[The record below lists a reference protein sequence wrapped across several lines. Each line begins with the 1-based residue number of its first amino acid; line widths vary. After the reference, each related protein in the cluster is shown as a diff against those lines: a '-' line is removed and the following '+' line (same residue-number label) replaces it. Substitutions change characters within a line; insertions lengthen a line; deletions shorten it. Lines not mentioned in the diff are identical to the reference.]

1 MLRAMAIP
9 RSTLR
14 LLALA
19 LLLLASGQAHA
30 VRRVALLVGANTGLP
45 EDPPLRYASA
55 DARRLASTLK
65 ELGQF
70 SPGDLLLL
78 DQAPTPDQV
87 RGQLAAVRQILEQ
100 SPEQTLFI
108 FYYSGHADSQSLHL
122 RGQRLPFAELY
133 RLVKELPATVK
144 VGILD
149 ACSSGAILGVK
160 GGQRVGRGPRGRVE
174 MRDGL
179 AVHGTV
185 FLTSSGADEL
195 SQEVKDV
202 SGSIFSHH
210 LVSGLRGAAD
220 ADGDRRVSLDEVY
233 HYAST
238 RTWMDTALTPA
249 GSQKPARSYELKG
262 HGQIY
267 LSWLQGKDSA
277 FLQFKSQ
284 QRHCF
289 VTDEAERR
297 ILAEVVASPDKCLR
311 VAVPAGTHVLKCFT
325 ATGYQVATFRAP
337 RGARVEVDRLTFRE
351 VPRRQDVF
359 SKLRSLWPGR

>member
-1 MLRAMAIP
+1 M
-9 RSTLR
+9 STLR
-14 LLALA
+14 LLLFAS
-19 LLLLASGQAHA
+19 LLLASGQAHA
-30 VRRVALLVGANTGLP
+30 VRRVALLVGANVGLP
-45 EDPPLRYASA
+45 EDTPLRYASA
-55 DARRLASTLK
+55 DARRVAATLR
-65 ELGQF
+65 EVGQF
-70 SPGDLLLL
+70 SSSDLFLL

-87 RGQLAAVRQILEQ
+87 LGQLASVRQLLEQ
-100 SPEQTLFI
+100 SSGQTLFV
-108 FYYSGHADSQSLHL
+108 FYYSGHADAQALHL
-122 RGQRLPFAELY
+122 QGQRLLFSELY
-133 RLVKELPATVK
+133 RQVKELPATVK

-160 GGQRVGRGPRGRVE
+160 GGQRVNWSGARGRE
-174 MRDGL
+174 ELKDRL
-179 AVHGTV
+179 AVNGTV

-220 ADGDRRVSLDEVY
+220 ADGDRQVSLDEVY

-238 RTWMDTALTPA
+238 HTWMDTALTPA
-249 GSQKPARSYELKG
+249 GAQRPARGYELKG
-262 HGQIY
+262 QGQIY
-267 LSWLQGKDSA
+267 LSSLQGKDSA

-289 VTDEAERR
+289 ITDEAESR

-311 VAVPAGTHVLKCFT
+311 VAVPAGTHVLKCFSD
-325 ATGYQVATFRAP
+325 TGYQMATFRAP

-351 VPRRQDVF
+351 VPRRKDVF
-359 SKLRSLWPGR
+359 STLRSLWPGR